1 MKGRRA
7 PAARVLFYT
16 HSPWEGLYAAW
27 GKRQGTGKGLP
38 CKDTKM
44 LSKGGREV
52 TMEIEFDVK
61 ITPGVLYDYMLY
73 HTYTSASGLIGQ
85 VVGALLV
92 VAFFLGK
99 GVLFLIAGIVILAY
113 LPWTL
118 FIKSRQQYLSNP
130 AFKNPLHYKM
140 TEEGVEV
147 SQKGEVQGQ
156 RWEDMYKAVSTPR
169 SLILYTSPVNASI
182 FPKRELGENAAGV
195 ARMIST
201 HMPPKKVKIRG

>member
-1 MKGRRA
+1 MVQEICANTK
-7 PAARVLFYT
+7 VLPIG
-16 HSPWEGLYAAW
+16 S
-27 GKRQGTGKGLP
+27 
-38 CKDTKM
+38 M
-44 LSKGGREV
+44 EV

-73 HTYTSASGLIGQ
+73 HTYNSASGLIGQ

-92 VAFFLGK
+92 VAFFMGK
-99 GVLFLIAGIVILAY
+99 GALFLIAGIVILAY

-130 AFKNPLHYKM
+130 AFKSPLHYKM

-147 SQKGEVQGQ
+147 SQKEEVQSQ
-156 RWEDMYKAVSTPR
+156 KWEDMHRAVSTPR

-182 FPKRELGENAAGV
+182 FPKKELGEAAPGV
-195 ARMIST
+195 IQMIST